1 MTPSTRSFK
10 SVQPDAS
17 PTSRSWFRDV
27 QERIRRNVQALRHQ
41 QVALET
47 DFLLTLLS
55 NVVINAKSD
64 SQLMQ
69 RFLEMNPSPL
79 YGDFCSCW
87 DSISCWLEKRKI
99 RGFYWDGGSS
109 RRSFDMFFW
118 FTRIIVR
125 TLGSRRGSRPT
136 GESRADLMLDVWIG

>member
-1 MTPSTRSFK
+1 M
-10 SVQPDAS
+10 
-17 PTSRSWFRDV
+17 
-27 QERIRRNVQALRHQ
+27 
-41 QVALET
+41 
-47 DFLLTLLS
+47 
-55 NVVINAKSD
+55 SD